1 MPLAAVPF
9 SRRDFHDALDS
20 VHAAIRRERRPLPPH
35 ELDGANYRRSAAA
48 VCGAE
53 ARHAADD
60 FWSAVYRLGLAAR
73 FDRDDGFGGHEAP
86 FRFPHETHAFAALSW
101 LSHLQAHESDRR
113 GPWAVVRW
121 NTWDAPQRR
130 DWFEHRRTLW
140 SGFVRQVERYREARR
155 KLAAAAQ
162 PLAEISEQV
171 SSVTSPSSSGLAM
184 PKNFATTAEPLCR
197 SMAARSVKR
206 S

>member
-1 MPLAAVPF
+1 MQPAAGPP
-9 SRRDFHDALDS
+9 RRGFPEAPDS
-20 VHAAIRRERRPLPPH
+20 VHDAIRRERRPLPPH
-35 ELDGANYRRSAAA
+35 ELDGGNYRRWAAA

-60 FWSAVYRLGLAAR
+60 FWVSVHRLGLAGL

-86 FRFPHETHAFAALSW
+86 FRFAHETHAFAALGW

-113 GPWAVVRW
+113 GPWAAVRW
-121 NTWDAPQRR
+121 NTWDADRR
-130 DWFEHRRTLW
+130 REWFARRRHLW
-140 SGFVRQVERYREARR
+140 SGFVRQVERYRAARR
-155 KLAAAAQ
+155 RLAAAIQ
-162 PLAEISEQV
+162 PLAEISELATR
-171 SSVTSPSSSGLAM
+171 VTAPSSGGLAM
-184 PKNFATTAEPLCR
+184 PKNLATTAEPLCR

>member
-1 MPLAAVPF
+1 MQPAAPA
-9 SRRDFHDALDS
+9 SAHE
-20 VHAAIRRERRPLPPH
+20 AIRRARQPLTAPT
-35 ELDGANYRRSAAA
+35 LDGAHYRRWAAA
-48 VCGAE
+48 VCSAE

-60 FWSAVYRLGLAAR
+60 FWSCVHRLGLAAL

-113 GPWAVVRW
+113 GPWAGVRW
-121 NTWDAPQRR
+121 NTWNDAQRR
-130 DWFEHRRTLW
+130 GWFARRRYLW

-155 KLAAAAQ
+155 RLAAAAQ
-162 PLAEISEQV
+162 PLAEISEL
-171 SSVTSPSSSGLAM
+171 VTRVTAPSSSGLAM

-197 SMAARSVKR
+197 SIAARSVKR